1 MIQTFVQSFSQGQIT
16 IPKKFRDELN
26 LDNVF
31 WLKLF
36 IDDKKRIIAEPV
48 EARLDKSTYLDSLLS
63 VKGNWFDIKDYKEMR
78 REINSRLKNTD
89 ANTY

>member
-1 MIQTFVQSFSQGQIT
+1 MTQIFVQSFSQGQIT

-36 IDDKKRIIAEPV
+36 IDDQKRIIAEPV
-48 EARLDKSTYLDSLLS
+48 EKTVDKSNYLDSLLAI
-63 VKGNWFDIKDYKEMR
+63 KGDWFDINDYDKMKKDLVK
-78 REINSRLKNTD
+78 RLAKND
-89 ANTY
+89 ENTY